1 MTSYPSRPADPWL
14 ANDWALMAVLLPP
27 EAARRARRLL
37 IVSGVLSL
45 IAGIAAIAIP
55 AAASVAIA
63 VFIGW
68 VLVFAGSVMLVHAF
82 SVRARRLM
90 AMRLVNALLTLLV
103 GIAILVFPLTGTV
116 TLTFLLTV
124 WFFASG
130 GLRLTLALRL
140 RGLPGAGL
148 LALDGVISLA
158 LGLLIAVNLPSSGA
172 WAIGL
177 LVGINLILWG
187 VRALFAAQRLHS
199 VAGV

>member
-14 ANDWALMAVLLPP
+14 ADDWALMAVALPP

-45 IAGIAAIAIP
+45 IAGIVAIAIP

-90 AMRLVNALLTLLV
+90 AIRLVNALLTLLV

-130 GLRLTLALRL
+130 GVRLALALRL

-158 LGLLIAVNLPSSGA
+158 L
-172 WAIGL
+172 
-177 LVGINLILWG
+177 
-187 VRALFAAQRLHS
+187 
-199 VAGV
+199 